1 MNKKEE
7 KHWFAAYTRYSY
19 SKISRKWNIHK
30 RAEKRIKCGNAKVKK
45 EKGKKGKSHKKGL
58 LKMKSSAINRIQIE
72 VAPKRLIYTR
82 SFCAKSKDNTNWN
95 TYTTNEYI
103 HTYIDFLY
111 LYRYMCIYTLSKRRQ
126 AAVQNLGRSKC
137 STFST
142 HAHTNI
148 FIHIYT
154 YVHFYSYS
162 HVHIFD
168 YFHCFSLLYLAA
180 LCCAAG

>member
-1 MNKKEE
+1 
-7 KHWFAAYTRYSY
+7 
-19 SKISRKWNIHK
+19 
-30 RAEKRIKCGNAKVKK
+30 
-45 EKGKKGKSHKKGL
+45 
-58 LKMKSSAINRIQIE
+58 MKSSAINRIQIE

-154 YVHFYSYS
+154 YTSIV
-162 HVHIFD
+162 IPM
-168 YFHCFSLLYLAA
+168 YFRLFSLLFSAIFSCTL
-180 LCCAAG
+180 LCGWLTLRMRNFQLPDWWKVAKTNQNRFN